1 MYRWARCGL
10 SISGSVRKTFSVP
23 QSRML
28 CCSSF
33 CFSLLAYPHSF
44 LHCLGVA
51 VPTSCHVWVKGC
63 TALVTVLL
71 ATLLTALVTGV
82 LTTTQ
87 PLAIILTSNVLR
99 NTTPLVHRNIA
110 YTLHMKNRQHE
121 LSAKKTFANANK
133 SAKQLGELAV
143 FSTVAMVTHNPY

>member
-1 MYRWARCGL
+1 
-10 SISGSVRKTFSVP
+10 
-23 QSRML
+23 ML
-28 CCSSF
+28 F
-33 CFSLLAYPHSF
+33 CLLLLFACLPPLLPSLP
-44 LHCLGVA
+44 GGA
-51 VPTSCHVWVKGC
+51 VPTSCSHVWVKGC

-87 PLAIILTSNVLR
+87 PLAIILTSNALR

-133 SAKQLGELAV
+133 SAKQFGRARSFLNSGHGHTQSILKTKFATP
-143 FSTVAMVTHNPY
+143 FFGDFPIFTR

>member
-1 MYRWARCGL
+1 
-10 SISGSVRKTFSVP
+10 
-23 QSRML
+23 ML
-28 CCSSF
+28 FFLLLLFACLPPLLP
-33 CFSLLAYPHSF
+33 SLP
-44 LHCLGVA
+44 GGA
-51 VPTSCHVWVKGC
+51 VPTSCSHVWVKGC

-87 PLAIILTSNVLR
+87 PLAIILTSNALR

-121 LSAKKTFANANK
+121 LSANK
-133 SAKQLGELAV
+133 LSQTQINQQNNLGELAV